1 MNRPG
6 SILWFDR
13 SLLIALA
20 LTAVMYVVTV
30 LVGGVQGE
38 YIPQPAVLAIVLGAL
53 LARWRLGL
61 GWSMTTVGMLIIAT
75 ILFVLAEASLY
86 PDGVPTIDQPGGDL
100 SRICGVSTRV
110 LAAPGRDAAGDRDG
124 DDPSVQGRET
134 PVSPGHRWGTY
145 VGLIGR
151 GSDHAHQRRLDDV

>member
-6 SILWFDR
+6 SIFWFDR
-13 SLLIALA
+13 PLLIALA

-61 GWSMTTVGMLIIAT
+61 GWSMAIIGMLSIAT
-75 ILFVLAEASLY
+75 ILFILAEASLY
-86 PDGVPTIDQPGGDL
+86 PDGVPTIDHPEVISQGLASFDPRSSCTWSRCCSQPGWRRSWRSG
-100 SRICGVSTRV
+100 
-110 LAAPGRDAAGDRDG
+110 
-124 DDPSVQGRET
+124 
-134 PVSPGHRWGTY
+134 SPT
-145 VGLIGR
+145 VG
-151 GSDHAHQRRLDDV
+151 QRR